1 MCFDLTTHSQML
13 SFEDCTIRVVQD
25 QSPNPFV
32 RNIDQENQTM
42 NHSDLKTIEFAAYIG
57 LDWADQKH
65 DICLQEN
72 HSHRVESLRL
82 DHKPDAISNWAAE
95 LRQRFQGR
103 PLAVALEQKRGAL
116 LYALMRFEFIVL
128 YPINPKSLASYRDAF
143 TTSGAKDD
151 PVDALLLMEMVRL
164 HRDKFQPWIPDDPLT
179 REICLLVEYRRRLV
193 DDRTR
198 LTNRLIALLKQY
210 FPQALNW
217 AGKLGCLPAVDFLT
231 QWPQLETIQRA
242 SSAEVQ
248 DFYRQHGFRLGK
260 KIQTR
265 LDEIKAARP
274 LTTDQAV
281 IAASASMMRAL
292 LGPLRGVITGIE
304 ALDQQIEACYEQH
317 PDRQIFD
324 SLPGAGPALAPRLLA
339 AFGADRER
347 YRSAEE
353 MQCFSGIAPVTKRS
367 GKTTFVQRRLACPKF
382 VRQSFHEFAKSSIC
396 RSSWARAYYD
406 QQRQRGNK
414 FHEAVRALA
423 YKWIRVIYQCWRQ
436 RVPYNETVYLARLE
450 LHGSLLAK
458 LVSSN
463 GCKNQELS

>member
-1 MCFDLTTHSQML
+1 MRSHRPTTNSCPNRATVDRRVSSRTMCFDLTTHSQML

-32 RNIDQENQTM
+32 SNIDQENQSM

-116 LYALMRFEFIVL
+116 LYALMRFEFMVL

-151 PVDALLLMEMVRL
+151 PNDALLLMEMVRL

-179 REICLLVEYRRRLV
+179 RQISLLVEYRRRLV

-217 AGKLGCLPAVDFLT
+217 VGKLGSLPAVDFLY
-231 QWPQLETIQRA
+231 PC
-242 SSAEVQ
+242 
-248 DFYRQHGFRLGK
+248 GK
-260 KIQTR
+260 S
-265 LDEIKAARP
+265 
-274 LTTDQAV
+274 V
-281 IAASASMMRAL
+281 
-292 LGPLRGVITGIE
+292 
-304 ALDQQIEACYEQH
+304 
-317 PDRQIFD
+317 
-324 SLPGAGPALAPRLLA
+324 
-339 AFGADRER
+339 
-347 YRSAEE
+347 
-353 MQCFSGIAPVTKRS
+353 
-367 GKTTFVQRRLACPKF
+367 
-382 VRQSFHEFAKSSIC
+382 
-396 RSSWARAYYD
+396 
-406 QQRQRGNK
+406 
-414 FHEAVRALA
+414 
-423 YKWIRVIYQCWRQ
+423 
-436 RVPYNETVYLARLE
+436 
-450 LHGSLLAK
+450 
-458 LVSSN
+458 
-463 GCKNQELS
+463 

>member
-1 MCFDLTTHSQML
+1 
-13 SFEDCTIRVVQD
+13 
-25 QSPNPFV
+25 
-32 RNIDQENQTM
+32 M

-103 PLAVALEQKRGAL
+103 PLAIALEQKRGAL
-116 LYALMRFEFIVL
+116 LYALMRFEFMVL

-198 LTNRLIALLKQY
+198 LTNRLTALLKQY
-210 FPQALNW
+210 FPQALSW
-217 AGKLGCLPAVDFLT
+217 AGKLGSLPAIDFLT
-231 QWPQLETIQRA
+231 QWPQLEAIQRA

-248 DFYRQHGFRLGK
+248 DFYHQHGFRLGK
-260 KIQTR
+260 KIQPR

-281 IAASASMMRAL
+281 IAASVSMMREL
-292 LGPLRGVITGIE
+292 LGPLRGVIAGIE
-304 ALDQQIEACYEQH
+304 ALDQQIAACYEQH

-324 SLPGAGPALAPRLLA
+324 SLPVAGPALAPRLLA
-339 AFGADRER
+339 AFGSDRER

-353 MQCFSGIAPVTKRS
+353 MQCFSG
-367 GKTTFVQRRLACPKF
+367 L
-382 VRQSFHEFAKSSIC
+382 
-396 RSSWARAYYD
+396 
-406 QQRQRGNK
+406 
-414 FHEAVRALA
+414 
-423 YKWIRVIYQCWRQ
+423 
-436 RVPYNETVYLARLE
+436 
-450 LHGSLLAK
+450 SLIHI
-458 LVSSN
+458 
-463 GCKNQELS
+463 